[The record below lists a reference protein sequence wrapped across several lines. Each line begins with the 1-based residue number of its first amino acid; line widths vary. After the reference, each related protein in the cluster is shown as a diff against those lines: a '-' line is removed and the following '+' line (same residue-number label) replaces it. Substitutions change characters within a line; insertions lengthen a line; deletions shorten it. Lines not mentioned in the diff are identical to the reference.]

1 MNTWEFYQTF
11 PYLRSQL
18 TTIQDVSRALRKLS
32 SLNLFDLMIDTEPL
46 IQDMIVQ
53 GVAEF
58 LMDEKADEE
67 TRDHHVEDS
76 L

>member
-1 MNTWEFYQTF
+1 MNTWEFYEKN
-11 PYLRSQL
+11 PLLRSKDA
-18 TTIQDVSRALRKLS
+18 TIQQICEALRKLS

-58 LMDEKADEE
+58 LMDEKTLEIA
-67 TRDHHVEDS
+67 TLHGSS